1 VNIVHP
7 EDENPRRREKPSTTT
22 FPEINS
28 CRFLRHSIGGV
39 KVALPDRWGSKNKQ
53 RTAKAISLPMVKLF
67 MESINLSLTVEQV
80 KALLQ
85 ISQNQLFRMKFLD
98 PKMPGYK
105 ARPGEVEAAE
115 SAVQALTDALKETRL
130 RATGTW
136 ANPTHHGRLPRVK

>member
-1 VNIVHP
+1 
-7 EDENPRRREKPSTTT
+7 
-22 FPEINS
+22 
-28 CRFLRHSIGGV
+28 
-39 KVALPDRWGSKNKQ
+39 
-53 RTAKAISLPMVKLF
+53 MVKWC

-115 SAVQALTDALKETRL
+115 SAVQALTAALKETRL
-130 RATGTW
+130 RTTGTW
-136 ANPTHHGRLPRVK
+136 ENPTRHSPIPRVK